1 MPPGRKKAGTQG
13 ETKGHLSVGD
23 LVLAKVKGFPAWPA
37 KISRPEDWDRSP
49 DPKKCFVQFFGT
61 SEIAFIAPAD
71 IQVFNIESKSK
82 LVVRSRGKCAKDF
95 GRAVEEIC
103 EAYQQLHGKRS
114 EKRSDDAAGSAIRL
128 LPSASNAVQDNKLN
142 ETSKSEDRAGM
153 LKQETQTDDECSQDE
168 FTVLKHSW
176 QVQDGSCPPDE
187 KNRDLDKDCKTMTA
201 SDSVKNLKGR
211 SELVSERPSKFSS
224 RRDEKS
230 PSSCTD
236 LGKENG
242 MTECFE
248 SKRVDGKLKPSA
260 VNSPQDLVSEK
271 KGNVGAPKL
280 HKKNAA
286 QKQVKYTTYE
296 SAHKRS
302 KSEKKFEDEHDGRL
316 VSPLDRGRVKFSHSP
331 VSDSDAVS
339 EKRSKGSRKSKKVAV
354 GKGKSPL
361 DHDRMNTKLSTTK
374 ERDSE
379 ISVKKTLVSNRKRG
393 MEVSEQSQAKRSRHD
408 IDVGKKSKRLDTD
421 DSSSI
426 LRDREGK
433 MLMDNSSSSKKSGK
447 FSPSAAEP
455 LINMV
460 RLTGKKAVTV
470 STEGAEHGRG
480 SGLRKKDT
488 QLSDQKKSPSHT
500 HARRRTF
507 RIDDDEDDEI
517 HRTPIHRKHDRMGSP
532 KPNDMFYKDKISLD
546 KLEHRVQQ
554 SPGHSEE
561 RRPEKFVG
569 KHVSHSPGKQEHQRS
584 SSREPR
590 MITQSP
596 KASVKPSSAGKQV
609 ESKIKI
615 STVVSVKTHT
625 VSSKHLTGNFDELSR
640 FNHAIPQKAK
650 QSTLEKA
657 KGAQKADLLMNAVM
671 ENKTNVNFSAE
682 RSADKDF
689 SIDERLVAANDRS
702 ASSIAESSTSD
713 CTTSMKHL
721 IAVAQAK
728 RREAHLQGHSH
739 DRIVGLVSSPAV
751 ARERSPSPLSV
762 VQDISTISF
771 IQKDNRES
779 LSSPTSAS
787 QNCVTVGC
795 VEPEGH
801 HERSASPGGLPPQGS
816 LSGGTEAAVARDTL
830 EGMIET
836 LSRTKESIGRATR
849 LAIDCAK
856 YGIANETA
864 LRRLLAAAAP
874 AGSVASENRRQCLK
888 VLRLWLERKIFP
900 ESVLRPLMDGIEV
913 SNDGSNS
920 GIFLRRPSRAERS
933 VDDPIRDMD
942 GMLVDEYGSNV
953 AFKLPG
959 FISTHV
965 FEDEEDLPGS
975 LSGDAGNESPIEGT
989 TAVVIPGTTIIHP
1002 SDRRH
1007 LILEDVD
1014 GELEMEDASK
1024 DDRVLVRIS
1033 LKQQLE
1039 PPIAHPS
1046 SSSLA
1051 YRPAHQDYSRMP
1063 NGHSNASVKT
1073 DAAVQQSPSFARS
1086 AVCNTQPI
1094 PSVGTSRPYEFGQ
1107 NGMYAEPQGC
1117 RSNQQ
1122 FQPAGTSF
1130 MQRSYNVLTPGHS
1143 MTSFPAPSGQVLTH
1157 YHASAT
1163 QPTPNHFPFVN
1174 SMSEHHAQQQ
1184 YHAYSLP
1191 SDPNDRRHYIA
1202 EEQWR
1207 KHSGNVSLESQ
1218 QSSWVAGGRGPAPS
1232 GAAYVQDGSYSSNVD
1247 RQPQEIHPPHSVA
1260 PPVAPV
1266 SGPHT

>member
-49 DPKKCFVQFFGT
+49 DPKKCFVQFFGHLKCD
-61 SEIAFIAPAD
+61 AFVAPAD

-82 LVVRSRGKCAKDF
+82 LVVRSR
-95 GRAVEEIC
+95 VNEIC

-176 QVQDGSCPPDE
+176 QVQDGSLSSFLSGLLSFP
-187 KNRDLDKDCKTMTA
+187 LVGM
-201 SDSVKNLKGR
+201 KNL
-211 SELVSERPSKFSS
+211 L
-224 RRDEKS
+224 
-230 PSSCTD
+230 SSCTD

-361 DHDRMNTKLSTTK
+361 DHES
-374 ERDSE
+374 
-379 ISVKKTLVSNRKRG
+379 
-393 MEVSEQSQAKRSRHD
+393 
-408 IDVGKKSKRLDTD
+408 LDTD

-426 LRDREGK
+426 VRDREGK

-447 FSPSAAEP
+447 FSPSATEP

-480 SGLRKKDT
+480 SGLLKKDT

-596 KASVKPSSAGKQV
+596 KASVKPSSAAKQV

-874 AGSVASENRRQCLK
+874 AGSVASENRRQC
-888 VLRLWLERKIFP
+888 
-900 ESVLRPLMDGIEV
+900 

-989 TAVVIPGTTIIHP
+989 TAVVKPGTTIIHP

-1107 NGMYAEPQGC
+1107 NGMYAEPK
-1117 RSNQQ
+1117 
-1122 FQPAGTSF
+1122 
-1130 MQRSYNVLTPGHS
+1130 RSYNVLTPGHS
-1143 MTSFPAPSGQVLTH
+1143 MASFPAPSGQVLTH